1 MPSKNVKKLLDN
13 HLQNLYSELSSGSVT
28 GQDRKDL
35 VAELIALS
43 KMQCTIEENDAKIKL
58 DFEKEEHSYDL
69 KKMESDRD
77 FSNKNDELSIE
88 KAKIEREIA
97 LKEDELSIEK
107 AKIEREIALKE
118 DENKIRFSEEER
130 AKIEA
135 EKEFKERRKKRWTD
149 MTVQT
154 LGQVVVPVIG
164 IAATIAYGVAIEPSG
179 NVTSKVTRF
188 LSGSVQRMIKN

>member
-13 HLQNLYSELSSGSVT
+13 HLQNLYSELSSSSVT

-97 LKEDELSIEK
+97 LKEDE
-107 AKIEREIALKE
+107 
-118 DENKIRFSEEER
+118 NKIRFSEEER
-130 AKIEA
+130 AKIEKNKPPEPIP
-135 EKEFKERRKKRWTD
+135 EKNLILEDCLLFQRLLRGRKEQLLMQEGKKNRFELIKELKIFFTSI
-149 MTVQT
+149 MCN
-154 LGQVVVPVIG
+154 
-164 IAATIAYGVAIEPSG
+164 AMRSAIWA
-179 NVTSKVTRF
+179 
-188 LSGSVQRMIKN
+188 

>member
-97 LKEDELSIEK
+97 LKEDE
-107 AKIEREIALKE
+107 
-118 DENKIRFSEEER
+118 NKIRFSEEESSANEGSFFACSSLAFPFSSAR
-130 AKIEA
+130 SIHLAAKKIVMA
-135 EKEFKERRKKRWTD
+135 VKR
-149 MTVQT
+149 MARIFF
-154 LGQVVVPVIG
+154 PP
-164 IAATIAYGVAIEPSG
+164 AY
-179 NVTSKVTRF
+179 R
-188 LSGSVQRMIKN
+188 

>member
-13 HLQNLYSELSSGSVT
+13 HLQNLYSELSNGSVT

-97 LKEDELSIEK
+97 LKEDES
-107 AKIEREIALKE
+107 
-118 DENKIRFSEEER
+118 KIRFSEEER

-149 MTVQT
+149 MTVQA

-164 IAATIAYGVAIEPSG
+164 IAATLAYGVAIEPSG